1 MILPFVH
8 EIDIIPPYK
17 TFVIKF
23 IYINLIKYI
32 SYIKLQYLIIVFYYI
47 PSMFQ
52 TFKLFI
58 LSSFTCIFFI
68 FLLLNFPQQVSSHTP
83 IAKIEHAK
91 GIVIDIEDTF
101 FRTATGSNDNVV
113 TVSPNVTT
121 RQSWIYAHSIAN
133 IQTVTVIDVHGVTL
147 AVQEIGAA
155 AFHLYTGEMDPG
167 QYYILMNV
175 EEQISVISCPIVIQS

>member
-1 MILPFVH
+1 M
-8 EIDIIPPYK
+8 
-17 TFVIKF
+17 
-23 IYINLIKYI
+23 
-32 SYIKLQYLIIVFYYI
+32 S
-47 PSMFQ
+47 Q
-52 TFKLFI
+52 TFKLSI

-83 IAKIEHAK
+83 ITKIEHAR
-91 GIVIDIEDTF
+91 GIVIEIDDDN
-101 FRTATGSNDNVV
+101 FRPSTESHDSVV
-113 TVSPNVTT
+113 LISPNVTT
-121 RQSWIYAHSIAN
+121 KQSWIHAHSIAN
-133 IQTVTVIDVHGVTL
+133 VQTVTVIDVHGVTL